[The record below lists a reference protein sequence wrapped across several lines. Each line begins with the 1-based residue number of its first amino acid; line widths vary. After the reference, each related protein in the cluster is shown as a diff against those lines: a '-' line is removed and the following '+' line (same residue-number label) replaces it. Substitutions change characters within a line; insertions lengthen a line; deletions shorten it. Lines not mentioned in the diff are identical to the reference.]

1 MRVPASYNHFD
12 MEMHGIHGIP
22 SWAHNIPSQWAVD
35 NRTPY
40 NITSFDRLEHEMI
53 NVEKLLV
60 ELSSMEKSRTGLGPY
75 IQSEILLGIGPY
87 THDFPGLYDSM
98 VYLTNHR
105 HLYDKHQYYSELG
118 HILFKNHFHVMC
130 VVYDQINN
138 AEIRL
143 DASESIHQRDVD
155 HYNTWYAFK
164 ESMNNVCNVLRDA
177 NGSHQNEGGWWGG
190 V

>member
-1 MRVPASYNHFD
+1 MRVPASYDQFHTRVD
-12 MEMHGIHGIP
+12 RTHGIP
-22 SWAHNIPSQWAVD
+22 RWTHNIPSHWAVD

-60 ELSSMEKSRTGLGPY
+60 ELSSMEKSRIGLGPY

-87 THDFPGLYDSM
+87 SHDFPGLYDSV

-118 HILFKNHFHVMC
+118 HILFNNDFYVMC
-130 VVYDQINN
+130 VVYDQIDN
-138 AEIRL
+138 AEKL
-143 DASESIHQRDVD
+143 LNASEFIHKHDLD
-155 HYNTWYAFK
+155 HYKHWYGFK
-164 ESMNNVCNVLRDA
+164 ESMTNVCNVIRDV
-177 NGSHQNEGGWWGG
+177 NGSHQNEGGWYGG